1 MSTMTR
7 AIIREKIML
16 HEMNYVISC
25 SKNMANE
32 AFCQHFTRRKSIFP
46 KSEPNN
52 QEIRAGGAL
61 KILILD
67 KYQQLH

>member
-7 AIIREKIML
+7 AIIREKIKL

-25 SKNMANE
+25 SKNMANFE
-32 AFCQHFTRRKSIFP
+32 AFRQHFTRRKSIFP

-67 KYQQLH
+67 K